1 MAVIT
6 VSRQI
11 GSGGEEIANRLC
23 EVLGYQ
29 QFDKRL
35 IVQAAAESGLTEQEA
50 IDYSE
55 ENHKVG
61 SFIDR
66 LFNRTTT
73 VLHARVWK
81 EDPSGARISEEVK
94 LSEEAVVAL
103 VEHAIR
109 SAGRMGNMIIIGRAG
124 QVILKDLPDALH
136 IRIEAPMETRIQKI
150 KDQFRST
157 RRAFHADIDLRR
169 ESQDW
174 INQRD
179 LASADYLKRFYGVD
193 WADPLHYHLVINTG
207 RVSIEQ
213 AVEIITSLVKAF
225 TPNQI
230 VEEISEVKA
239 HR

>member
-1 MAVIT
+1 MGVIT
-6 VSRQI
+6 ISRQI
-11 GSGGEEIANRLC
+11 GSGGEEIANQLC
-23 EVLGYQ
+23 MVLGYQ

-66 LFNRTTT
+66 LFNRSTT

-109 SAGRMGNMIIIGRAG
+109 SAGRMGNLIILGRAG
-124 QVILKDLPDALH
+124 QVILKDLPEALH
-136 IRIEAPMETRIQKI
+136 IRIEGPMETRIQRI
-150 KDQFRST
+150 KDQFRSS

-169 ESQDW
+169 EAQDW

-179 LASADYLKRFYGVD
+179 DASADYLKHFYGVD
-193 WADPLHYHLVINTG
+193 WADPLLYHLVINTG
-207 RVSIEQ
+207 RVSVEQ
-213 AVEIITSLVKAF
+213 AVEIITAMVNAPTPRPTIEELSEQKA
-225 TPNQI
+225 PI
-230 VEEISEVKA
+230 
-239 HR
+239 